1 MSQTPNLHRFGRIA
15 QRLRGLWLAVTFLF
29 LAVQLGLPAHQ
40 ASHPIGQS
48 DLTCGYCMLGAHSP
62 GMPGL
67 ASLSLPP
74 AAPIEAPRSVLI
86 RPAAAG
92 LLRKPSSRAPP
103 SVVHA

>member
-1 MSQTPNLHRFGRIA
+1 MHPTPYLHRIA

-48 DLTCGYCMLGAHSP
+48 DLTCSYCMLGAHSP

-74 AAPIEAPRSVLI
+74 AAPVETPRLVHI
-86 RPAAAG
+86 QPAEAG
-92 LLRKPSSRAPP
+92 LLRQPSSRAPT

>member
-1 MSQTPNLHRFGRIA
+1 MSRIPILHRLGRIA
-15 QRLRGLWLAVTFLF
+15 QRLRGLWLAMTFLF

-48 DLTCGYCMLGAHSP
+48 DLTCGYCTLGAHSP

-67 ASLSLPP
+67 TSLSLPP
-74 AAPIEAPRSVLI
+74 AAPIEAPRSVLV
-86 RPAAAG
+86 RPAEAG
-92 LLRKPSSRAPP
+92 ILRQPSSRAPP